1 MSGGYSGKFLQ
12 RQCKIQL
19 FRDNLGEQ
27 KVLESAFFRLS
38 EGLKSKIL
46 VTMVP
51 PRDVL
56 GLLQTFRF
64 DLTRRLKRMI
74 FTKIGDKQLND
85 KYSDQTHW
93 LVLQI

>member
-38 EGLKSKIL
+38 EGLIFIFNFEPPTKFSKK
-46 VTMVP
+46 
-51 PRDVL
+51 R
-56 GLLQTFRF
+56 GLTGSQFLDGGCWERG
-64 DLTRRLKRMI
+64 
-74 FTKIGDKQLND
+74 GDFFQGGC
-85 KYSDQTHW
+85 SF
-93 LVLQI
+93 